1 MIQCTKDK
9 TN

>member
-1 MIQCTKDK
+1 MKDK